1 MRESDRFFGLRTQHQ
16 RYHLLSAATLNNS
29 RNRNF
34 VHRKD
39 HGRIEAGIPGSP
51 RPHRRRRT
59 SRSNLG
65 QRWPA
70 RLVAAA
76 AEAPVSD
83 PFCPNIILIT
93 RRCYVDEW
101 LPSCDAASA
110 RIGQVGR
117 LGFWHYLAVGI
128 VPAVMS
134 LAITF
139 GCIALTWR
147 STLRT
152 EVMDG
157 PIAAPSFDH
166 RKL

>member
-65 QRWPA
+65 QRWPS
-70 RLVAAA
+70 RLVATAA
-76 AEAPVSD
+76 ADCLSKKQKPARYV
-83 PFCPNIILIT
+83 T
-93 RRCYVDEW
+93 RRFVL
-101 LPSCDAASA
+101 LPKDLVTAAPKA
-110 RIGQVGR
+110 RIVKDA
-117 LGFWHYLAVGI
+117 F
-128 VPAVMS
+128 
-134 LAITF
+134 
-139 GCIALTWR
+139 
-147 STLRT
+147 
-152 EVMDG
+152 
-157 PIAAPSFDH
+157 
-166 RKL
+166 